1 MFTSDG
7 YNALNSLSGGLK
19 SIFRSYFMDTKRRN
33 KLLKLLKEKR
43 REINAMDNEL
53 NTKRKMLNIEIDL
66 ILDILGMDEDEV
78 MDGEDE

>member
-1 MFTSDG
+1 
-7 YNALNSLSGGLK
+7 
-19 SIFRSYFMDTKRRN
+19 MDTKRRN

-66 ILDILGMDEDEV
+66 ILDILGMDEDEI
-78 MDGEDE
+78 MDEVRDEQL

>member
-1 MFTSDG
+1 
-7 YNALNSLSGGLK
+7 
-19 SIFRSYFMDTKRRN
+19 MDTKRRN